1 MASDAAL
8 IVAMYERMLV
18 IRQFEEQA
26 IALFERGH
34 IRGNVHPCIGQE
46 AVSVGV
52 CANLR
57 WDDYMTSTHRGH
69 GNCLAKGADPKRMM
83 AELLGRKTGYCKGKG
98 GSMHIA
104 DFDGGNLGANGIVGG
119 GFPIATGAG
128 IGIQNRG
135 TDQVVV
141 CFFGDGA
148 ANQGTF
154 HESLN
159 LAALWKLPVLY
170 VCENNQYA
178 LSTPL
183 RESVGLPE
191 LSERARG
198 YGIPG
203 ARVDGNDVLAVHA
216 AAAEAVRRARAGEG
230 PTLLDCLTYRFFGHF
245 TGDKGHG
252 ITYRTKQEMEE
263 WRNRCPIARLRRH
276 LLGAAMATDAQLEK
290 IETQAQALIAA
301 AAQYGLDSPWPSP
314 EEALEDVF
322 A

>member
-1 MASDAAL
+1 ML
-8 IVAMYERMLV
+8 I

-57 WDDYMTSTHRGH
+57 RDDYMTSTHRGH
-69 GNCLAKGADPKRMM
+69 GNCLAKGADPRTMM

-104 DFDGGNLGANGIVGG
+104 DFEGGNLGANGIVGG

-135 TDQVVV
+135 TDQVAV

-159 LAALWKLPVLY
+159 LAALWKLPVVY

-203 ARVDGNDVLAVHA
+203 LRVDGNDILAVHA
-216 AAAEAVRRARAGEG
+216 AAGEAVRRARAGEG

-263 WRNRCPIARLRRH
+263 WRSRCPIARFRRH
-276 LLGAAMATDAQLEK
+276 LLDAAIATDDQLEK
-290 IETQAQALIAA
+290 IEKQAGALIAA

>member
-57 WDDYMTSTHRGH
+57 RDDYMTSTHRGH

-290 IETQAQALIAA
+290 IETQAQALIGA

>member
-1 MASDAAL
+1 
-8 IVAMYERMLV
+8 
-18 IRQFEEQA
+18 
-26 IALFERGH
+26 
-34 IRGNVHPCIGQE
+34 
-46 AVSVGV
+46 
-52 CANLR
+52 
-57 WDDYMTSTHRGH
+57 
-69 GNCLAKGADPKRMM
+69 
-83 AELLGRKTGYCKGKG
+83 
-98 GSMHIA
+98 MHIA

-203 ARVDGNDVLAVHA
+203 VRVDGNDVLAVHA
-216 AAAEAVRRARAGEG
+216 AAGEAVRRARAGEG

-276 LLGAAMATDAQLEK
+276 LLGAAIATGDQLEK
-290 IETQAQALIAA
+290 IETQAQAMIAA

>member
-57 WDDYMTSTHRGH
+57 RDDYMTSTHRGH

-276 LLGAAMATDAQLEK
+276 LLGAAIATDAQLEK

>member
-1 MASDAAL
+1 
-8 IVAMYERMLV
+8 
-18 IRQFEEQA
+18 
-26 IALFERGH
+26 
-34 IRGNVHPCIGQE
+34 
-46 AVSVGV
+46 
-52 CANLR
+52 
-57 WDDYMTSTHRGH
+57 
-69 GNCLAKGADPKRMM
+69 
-83 AELLGRKTGYCKGKG
+83 
-98 GSMHIA
+98 
-104 DFDGGNLGANGIVGG
+104 
-119 GFPIATGAG
+119 
-128 IGIQNRG
+128 
-135 TDQVVV
+135 V

-183 RESVGLPE
+183 LESVGLPE

-203 ARVDGNDVLAVHA
+203 VRVDGNDVLAVHA
-216 AAAEAVRRARAGEG
+216 AAGEAVRRARAGEG

-263 WRNRCPIARLRRH
+263 WRARCPIVRFRRH
-276 LLGAAMATDAQLEK
+276 LLQTGVAAEARLVE
-290 IETQAQALIAA
+290 IEAQAEAAIAA
-301 AAQYGLDSPWPSP
+301 AAQYGLDSPWPAS
-314 EEALEDVF
+314 EEAVEDVF

>member
-1 MASDAAL
+1 MNADPVLSVEL
-8 IVAMYERMLV
+8 YERMLI

-26 IALFERGH
+26 IALFERGQ

-57 WDDYMTSTHRGH
+57 RDDYMTSTHRGH

-83 AELLGRKTGYCKGKG
+83 AELLGRATGYCKGKG

-203 ARVDGNDVLAVHA
+203 VLVDGNDVLAVHA
-216 AAAEAVRRARAGEG
+216 AAGEAVRRARAGEG

-252 ITYRTKQEMEE
+252 ITYRTKQEMDE
-263 WRNRCPIARLRRH
+263 WRTRCPIARARRH
-276 LLGAAMATDAQLEK
+276 LLDAAIATDEQLET
-290 IETQAQALIAA
+290 IEKQAEALIAA

-314 EEALEDVF
+314 EEAIEDVF